1 MKIESRLVERFDIPL
16 FLTVLALVAVG
27 FVAIYS
33 ATYNSIVE
41 RANFEKQIFSFALAL
56 VVFFAVYATPTKY
69 FKQSAIAL
77 YGVSILLLIVVLA
90 VGKVVGGQRSWINLG
105 FFNFQP
111 AEFAKI
117 ATVFAVARYLSE
129 STTDIDKLKDIGIAL
144 AIGMFP
150 VVLVLL
156 EPDLGS
162 SIVFFAVIL
171 AMLYWK
177 GTSLFGMFVVLSPG
191 FVAIS
196 ALFGEYFLLAAFAIV
211 VGLLFV
217 FRQDLFLSASILALN
232 VAAAFFVDYVYGLLS
247 PHQQLRIRSFV
258 DPTLDPQGVGYNANQ
273 ARIAVGSGGLLGKG
287 YLEGHQTQLQFIPEQ
302 WTDFIF
308 CVVGEEFGFVGSIVV
323 IGLFVY
329 LLYRLTSYTK
339 YTRDEFLSLSMIG
352 AATVFFAHFAV
363 NVGMAIGVM
372 PVIGIPLPFV
382 SYGGSSLLI
391 NMAMLGMFFSVYRAR
406 KE

>member
-323 IGLFVY
+323 IAC
-329 LLYRLTSYTK
+329 S
-339 YTRDEFLSLSMIG
+339 SICSIG
-352 AATVFFAHFAV
+352 
-363 NVGMAIGVM
+363 
-372 PVIGIPLPFV
+372 
-382 SYGGSSLLI
+382 
-391 NMAMLGMFFSVYRAR
+391 
-406 KE
+406 

>member
-117 ATVFAVARYLSE
+117 ATIFAVARYLSE

-150 VVLVLL
+150 VVLILL

-177 GTSLFGMFVVLSPG
+177 GISLFGMFVVLSPG

-247 PHQQLRIRSFV
+247 PHQQLRILSFV

-273 ARIAVGSGGLLGKG
+273 AQIAVGSGGLLGKG

-329 LLYRLTSYTK
+329 LLYRMTSYTK

-382 SYGGSSLLI
+382 SYGGSSLLM